1 MTLPPG
7 VVPEIPGPGQESC
20 WDYPRPPALERV
32 AERIEVRLAGVVV
45 CACDEAFR
53 ILETSHPPTYYLP
66 RSGWRPGALRPAPGT
81 SICEWKGPARYF
93 DVVAVDD
100 AGRDVGIAK
109 AAAWDYPEPWAPFSA
124 LAGHVSVYPAAMD
137 AVTVDGE
144 LVQPQAGGFY
154 GGWITS
160 RVVGPFKGG
169 PGSRGW

>member
-32 AERIEVRLAGVVV
+32 AERIEVRLAGVLV
-45 CACDEAFR
+45 CACDEAYR
-53 ILETSHPPTYYLP
+53 ILETSHPPT
-66 RSGWRPGALRPAPGT
+66 
-81 SICEWKGPARYF
+81 YF

-109 AAAWDYPEPWAPFSA
+109 AAAWDSPEPWAPFSA